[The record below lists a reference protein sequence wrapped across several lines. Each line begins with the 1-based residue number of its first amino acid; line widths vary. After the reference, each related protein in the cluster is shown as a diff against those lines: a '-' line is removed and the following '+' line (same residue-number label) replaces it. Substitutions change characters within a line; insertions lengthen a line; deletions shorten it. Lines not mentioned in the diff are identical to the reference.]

1 MKAVIFAGG
10 FGTRLSEETA
20 LRPKPM
26 VEIADRPILHHI
38 MEMYAAHGIN
48 EFVVLGGYKVG
59 FIKDYFLNYHWRK
72 SDFTIDLSNGEILWS
87 DKQALPWKVTVLDTG
102 VDTMTGG
109 RLKRAR
115 KVIGNETFCLTYG
128 DGVSDVD
135 ITALIAFHKA
145 SGARA
150 TVTAVSPPG
159 RFGVMGLSNDTPIV
173 QSFREKDS
181 ADVGL
186 INGGFFVCEPGV
198 IDLVDG
204 DATVWEQEPMNRLV
218 EAGQLA
224 AYRHAGFW
232 QAMDTVRDRQVLEA
246 AYAKGAPWLKHVK

>member
-38 MEMYAAHGIN
+38 MEMYAAHGITD
-48 EFVVLGGYKVG
+48 FVVLGGYKVG

-135 ITALIAFHKA
+135 ITALIEFHKA

-159 RFGVMGLSNDTPIV
+159 RFGVMGLSTDNPIV

-181 ADVGL
+181 VDVGL
-186 INGGFFVCEPGV
+186 INGGFFVCEPDV

-218 EAGQLA
+218 EAGELA
-224 AYRHAGFW
+224 AFRHTGFW

-246 AYAKGAPWLKHVK
+246 AYAQGAPWLKYVK